1 VPNCDDCN
9 LLNMLGDIIVDDE
22 DAEWLI
28 QYAKECMAYNKRI
41 REENLKKIIKQIEK
55 ADLSVLE
62 WD

>member
-1 VPNCDDCN
+1 
-9 LLNMLGDIIVDDE
+9 MLGDIIVDDE